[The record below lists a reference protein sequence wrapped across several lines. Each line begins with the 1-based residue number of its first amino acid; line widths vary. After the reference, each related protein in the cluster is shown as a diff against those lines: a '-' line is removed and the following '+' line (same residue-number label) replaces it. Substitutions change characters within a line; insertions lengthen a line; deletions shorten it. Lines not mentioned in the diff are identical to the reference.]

1 MAEVREAEALATPEL
16 WNQRYTKSDGSH
28 PTHEWLRTFEALEP
42 FFEKHLFSQRRPDTS
57 PRIMHLGS
65 GDSVWI
71 LCPSPPS
78 SLYFLALVVTAS
90 LSHPGT
96 IPADLS
102 ARGYKNQLCLDFSTV
117 VIDLMRQQHAELG
130 GIEWKWA
137 DIRDMPDAAPTASVD
152 VAFDKSTLDAMI
164 HGSPWSPPDDVRE
177 NAAKY
182 LGEVHRALKDDGV
195 FLCITYRQPH
205 FMRPLLNADNL
216 WDMDMDILSGGE
228 SAFDYYGFILKRRK
242 NRNEA

>member
-1 MAEVREAEALATPEL
+1 MSVPLGTAGMAEVREAEALATPEL

-65 GDSVWI
+65 GDS
-71 LCPSPPS
+71 
-78 SLYFLALVVTAS
+78 
-90 LSHPGT
+90 T

>member
-1 MAEVREAEALATPEL
+1 MAELSEAEALATPEL

-42 FFEKHLFSQRRPDTS
+42 FFEKHLFSQRRPEIS

-65 GDSVWI
+65 GDS
-71 LCPSPPS
+71 
-78 SLYFLALVVTAS
+78 
-90 LSHPGT
+90 T

-102 ARGYKNQLCLDFSTV
+102 VRGYNNQLCLDFSTV
-117 VIDLMRQQHAELG
+117 VIDLMRQQHADLA

-177 NAAKY
+177 NTAKY

-216 WDMDMDILSGGE
+216 WDMDMDVLSGGE
-228 SAFDYYGFILKRRK
+228 SAFDYYGFILRRRK
-242 NRNEA
+242 KNNV